1 MRVLSLCLLLAACAA
16 PTTERTAPSAPPPT
30 TFSIL
35 GYDPET
41 GEIGGAVASKVFS
54 VGNGVIWAEPG
65 AGAVATQSYVDVS
78 YGPKGLALLRQGKDA
93 EAVVQALLAQDE
105 DPHPNGWP
113 KEGRQLAVL
122 DAKGSF
128 ANYDGPKAAAW
139 AGRAHGEHCSAQGNI
154 LAGEEVVQ
162 AMVKAFEATEGHLSQ
177 RLVAALEA
185 GEKAGG
191 DTRGKQ
197 SAMVLVV
204 AEDGG
209 WWLNQDTVLR
219 LQVDDHEEPVQ
230 ELRRLVDKGV
240 GYLRRYKR

>member
-1 MRVLSLCLLLAACAA
+1 MRAVVLCLSLVACAA
-16 PTTERTAPSAPPPT
+16 PRPVAEAPNAPPPR

-35 GYDPET
+35 GFDPET

-78 YGPKGLALLRQGKDA
+78 YGPKGLALLREGKDA
-93 EAVVQALLAQDE
+93 DAVVKALLGQDP
-105 DPHPNGWP
+105 DPHPEGWP
-113 KEGRQLAVL
+113 KDGRQLAVL
-122 DAKGSF
+122 DAEGRF
-128 ANYDGPKAAAW
+128 AGFDGPKAAEW
-139 AGRAHGEHCSAQGNI
+139 AGNARGQHCSAQGNI

-162 AMVKAFEATEGHLSQ
+162 AMVEAFESTEGHLSQ
-177 RLVAALEA
+177 KLVAALEA

-204 AEDGG
+204 KQGGG
-209 WWLNQDTVLR
+209 WWLNQDTVFR
-219 LQVDDHEEPVQ
+219 LQVDDHEDPVQ
-230 ELRRLVDKGV
+230 ELKRLVDKGV
-240 GYLRRYKR
+240 GLLRRYKR